1 MSEACPVCG
10 LQLDGKEEFP
20 SGRDITTFS
29 CPLCGEFSLSRTLV
43 AVLPRLLL
51 DSKDAS
57 PKLSH
62 AIRQM
67 QRVSKGAEVYTNT
80 VQKILES
87 PLPRPKEQADLLLR
101 WIAENVEGPGEMVW
115 IEPSTHRAIVGA
127 KSDAGFKLVLDHL
140 FQSGLITG
148 NPSDTMN
155 VVGHAEATPS
165 FEGWEYYDGLQT
177 GAVANRKAFMA
188 MKFGDSVLDGIV
200 NEIFRSAVRDTGFDL
215 RRLDDVPQAGLIDD
229 RLRVEIQSS
238 AFVIADLTHDNLGA
252 YWEAGYAEGIGKP
265 VIYTCR
271 VADERRVIAGKS
283 DSSSKGVSRIEF
295 LNRMTRCCCMLGR
308 WQL

>member
-1 MSEACPVCG
+1 M
-10 LQLDGKEEFP
+10 
-20 SGRDITTFS
+20 
-29 CPLCGEFSLSRTLV
+29 
-43 AVLPRLLL
+43 
-51 DSKDAS
+51 
-57 PKLSH
+57 
-62 AIRQM
+62 
-67 QRVSKGAEVYTNT
+67 
-80 VQKILES
+80 
-87 PLPRPKEQADLLLR
+87 
-101 WIAENVEGPGEMVW
+101 
-115 IEPSTHRAIVGA
+115 
-127 KSDAGFKLVLDHL
+127 L
-140 FQSGLITG
+140 FRS
-148 NPSDTMN
+148 
-155 VVGHAEATPS
+155 
-165 FEGWEYYDGLQT
+165 DGLQT